1 MNGEA
6 HHRVLEAPAWGVFVR
21 YTMMFAGTF
30 AVFLI
35 LTTIWSRHLAMSF
48 DTIWRF
54 NVVGLGAVWFV
65 FAWAGLFVLISKG
78 DDYFEKKVTLV
89 GRAI

>member
-1 MNGEA
+1 
-6 HHRVLEAPAWGVFVR
+6 
-21 YTMMFAGTF
+21 MMFAGKF

-65 FAWAGLFVLISKG
+65 FAWVFAWAGSLSSSVKGKTISRKG
-78 DDYFEKKVTLV
+78 
-89 GRAI
+89 

>member
-1 MNGEA
+1 MLRLAFKLLVNDRGKFTA
-6 HHRVLEAPAWGVFVR
+6 LLVGI
-21 YTMMFAGTF
+21 TF

-65 FAWAGLFVLISKG
+65 FAWVFAWAGLFVLIGKG
-78 DDYFEKKVTLV
+78 EDYFEKRVTLV